1 MGMAEKKEAT
11 RVVKKPIHA
20 KKHPIVETQAP
31 PARTVNIYDLEGKV
45 DHSVELPAVFMSEFR
60 PDLVMRAVTA
70 SRANRRQAY
79 GSGRRSGMRH
89 SVRWSGK
96 GQGVSRV
103 PRIRG
108 TMIGAQAPG
117 TRGGRR
123 AHPPRPET
131 IWAKKMNQKERTLAR
146 NSALSAICVAE
157 NVRRRGHQFS
167 PIMTLPL
174 VAVDEI
180 ENTATAKNALKVLDS
195 LGVTEDVARSKEKTS
210 LRPGKGKMRGRRY
223 RSPKSF
229 LLVVNDTSRVRK
241 GFGNMPGVDV
251 TTPSGLNAEFLAP
264 GGDVGRL
271 TIFSAGAFEKLRG
284 W

>member
-1 MGMAEKKEAT
+1 MMMPEKKEAT
-11 RVVKKPIHA
+11 RTVKKQVRA
-20 KKHPIVETQAP
+20 KKQPIAEPRAQPT
-31 PARTVNIYDLEGKV
+31 RTVNIYDLEGKV
-45 DHSVELPAVFMSEFR
+45 DHSVELPAVFLSEFR
-60 PDLVMRAVTA
+60 PDIVRRAVTA
-70 SRANRRQAY
+70 FRANRRQAY
-79 GSGRRSGMRH
+79 GPGSRSGMRH

-123 AHPPRPET
+123 AHPPRPRT

-146 NSALSAICVAE
+146 NSALSAICIAE
-157 NVRRRGHQFS
+157 NVRRRGHRFS

-174 VAVDEI
+174 VAVDKI
-180 ENTATAKNALKVLDS
+180 EDTATAKDALKVLDS
-195 LGVTEDVARSKEKTS
+195 LGVTEDVARSKDQTS
-210 LRPGKGKMRGRRY
+210 LRAGKGKMRGRRY

-251 TTPSGLNAEFLAP
+251 TTPSGLNAEILAP
-264 GGDVGRL
+264 GGEAGRL

>member
-1 MGMAEKKEAT
+1 MAEKKETT
-11 RVVKKPIHA
+11 RVVKKPIRA
-20 KKHPIVETQAP
+20 KKHPIAETHAP
-31 PARTVNIYDLEGKV
+31 PARTINIYNLEGKV
-45 DHSVELPAVFMSEFR
+45 DRSVELPAVFMLEIR
-60 PDLVMRAVTA
+60 HDLVKRAVSA

-79 GSGRRSGMRH
+79 GSGKRSGMRH

-123 AHPPRPET
+123 AHPPRPEK

-146 NSALSAICVAE
+146 NSALSALCVAE
-157 NVRRRGHQFS
+157 NVRGRGHRFS

-174 VAVDEI
+174 VVVDEI
-180 ENTATAKNALKVLDS
+180 ENTSTAKDALKVLDS

-210 LRPGKGKMRGRRY
+210 LRPGKGKMRGRPY

-229 LLVVNDTSRVRK
+229 LLVVNDMSRVRK
-241 GFGNMPGVDV
+241 GFGNIPGVDV
-251 TTPSGLNAEFLAP
+251 TTPSGLNAEVLAP
-264 GGDVGRL
+264 GGEVGRL
-271 TIFSAGAFEKLRG
+271 TIFSAGAFEKMRG

>member
-1 MGMAEKKEAT
+1 MPEKKEEPRAT
-11 RVVKKPIHA
+11 KKPVHA
-20 KKHPIVETQAP
+20 KKQPIAEPRTP
-31 PARTVNIYDLEGKV
+31 SSRTVNVYGLDGKV
-45 DHSVELPAVFMSEFR
+45 DHSVELPSVFLSEFR
-60 PDLVMRAVTA
+60 LDLVRRTVTA
-70 SRANRRQAY
+70 FRANRRQVY
-79 GSGRRSGMRH
+79 GPGSRSGMRH

-96 GQGVSRV
+96 GQGASRV

-123 AHPPRPET
+123 AHPPRPRT
-131 IWAKKMNQKERTLAR
+131 IWAKKVNEKERIIAR
-146 NSALSAICVAE
+146 NSALSAICIAE
-157 NVRRRGHQFS
+157 NVKQRGHSFS
-167 PIMTLPL
+167 PVMTLPL

-180 ENTATAKNALKVLDS
+180 ENTSTAKDALKILDS
-195 LGVTEDVARSKEKTS
+195 LGVTEDVLRSKEKTS
-210 LRPGKGKMRGRRY
+210 LRAGKGKMRGRRY

-241 GFGNMPGVDV
+241 GFGNIPGVDV
-251 TTPSGLNAEFLAP
+251 ITPAGLNVEVLAP